1 MSDGFLLYVNS
12 APVNFGIRVSF
23 GISIFVLS
31 VSIPS
36 SRISGSYASSIF
48 NFLRTLHSVFCSD
61 CPNLQS
67 HQQGT
72 RVPFS
77 PYPHQCLLFVDF
89 LMITILTSVRW
100 YLIVILIYLSLII
113 TNVEYLFMWLLAICM
128 SSLEKCLFRSLYNF

>member
-12 APVNFGIRVSF
+12 AAVNFGVHVSF
-23 GISIFVLS
+23 RISIFVLS
-31 VSIPS
+31 VGIPS

-67 HQQGT
+67 YQQGI

-77 PYPHQCLLFVDF
+77 AYPHQCLLFVDF

-100 YLIVILIYLSLII
+100 YLIVILICLSLII
-113 TNVEYLFMWLLAICM
+113 TNVEYLFMCLLAIRM
-128 SSLEKCLFRSLYNF
+128 SSLEKCLFKALSNF